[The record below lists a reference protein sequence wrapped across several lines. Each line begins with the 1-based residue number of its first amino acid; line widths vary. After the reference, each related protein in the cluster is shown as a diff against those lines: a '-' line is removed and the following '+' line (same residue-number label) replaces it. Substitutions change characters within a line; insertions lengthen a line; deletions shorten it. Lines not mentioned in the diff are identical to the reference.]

1 MFLSSR
7 YKNSPSILELS
18 LGDWDLNATNDAPN
32 KDVKVSTITVHPKYS
47 RATLQNDLAIL
58 KLTQKIT
65 FAENIKPI
73 CLPDKGE
80 FVHFSFR
87 DCMPCL

>member
-7 YKNSPSILELS
+7 YKFNPGTLELS

-32 KDVKVSTITVHPKYS
+32 LDVKVDTITVHPDYS
-47 RATLQNDLAIL
+47 RATLQNDVAIL

-65 FAENIKPI
+65 FTENIKPI
-73 CLPDKGE
+73 CLPEKGE
-80 FVHFSFR
+80 FVHFSFK
-87 DCMPCL
+87 DCMPYL